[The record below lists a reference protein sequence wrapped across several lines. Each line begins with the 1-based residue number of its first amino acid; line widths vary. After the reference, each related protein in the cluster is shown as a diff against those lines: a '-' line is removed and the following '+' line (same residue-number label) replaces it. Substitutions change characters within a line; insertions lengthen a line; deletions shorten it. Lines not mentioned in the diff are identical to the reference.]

1 MEAEIKGA
9 KYRTGRLTPYT
20 QAAITR
26 RLLPCLVGLGAAVK
40 DLKLKPGD
48 IEQMD
53 DLATIVNA
61 FGPIAS
67 AIAKMTDDEFNFVLN
82 ACLDAATRQDGEK
95 WARIRAQGGGFMYD
109 DIDLPVMVQLTYKT
123 LAENLGNFLPG
134 IVKA

>member
-9 KYRTGRLTPYT
+9 KYRSGRLTPFV
-20 QAAITR
+20 QAAVVR
-26 RLLPCLVGLGAAVK
+26 RLLPCLVGLGTAVK
-40 DLKLKPGD
+40 EMKLKVGD

-67 AIAKMTDDEFNFVLN
+67 AISKMSDDDFNFVLN
-82 ACLDAATRQDGEK
+82 ACMDVTTRLDGEK
-95 WARIRAQGGGFMYD
+95 WARIRAVGGGFMYE
-109 DIDLPVMVQLTYKT
+109 DIDLSVMMQITYKT

-134 IVKA
+134 MQKA